1 MASSSQT
8 TGAARM
14 LQKQFNEMRKSND
27 LSGVS
32 VGLVNDNNI
41 FVWQVGIMINDECKY
56 YGGKFLSA
64 FLRSKA
70 RGLGNM
76 QSTRPPHNLMPPILS
91 GKEC

>member
-56 YGGKFLSA
+56 YGGKFLPA
-64 FLRSKA
+64 FLRRK
-70 RGLGNM
+70 
-76 QSTRPPHNLMPPILS
+76 RPRTWEYAIYPSATQPYILS
-91 GKEC
+91 GREC